1 MAGGYSKAGK
11 VGGSTAG
18 GGTYSNNSG
27 VSVPQNLQGLSP
39 ALGTKYSV
47 DPALIDAVAQQESGY
62 GTGSKNVMQVNGMDN
77 SSPQQSMDA
86 GARMLGSYMQKYGN
100 IEQTLAAYNMGPG
113 VISYMQKNGIKDV
126 RKGMQAFSDYMKR
139 TKGYSVYGDPQY
151 LDHVLRYYNG

>member
-18 GGTYSNNSG
+18 GGTSKKSG
-27 VSVPQNLQGLSP
+27 VSVPQNLQGMSS
-39 ALGTKYSV
+39 ALGTKYKV

-62 GTGSKNVMQVNGMDN
+62 GNGSKNVMQVNGMNN
-77 SSPQQSMDA
+77 STPQQSMEA
-86 GARMLGSYMQKYGN
+86 GARMLGSYVNKYGS
-100 IEQTLAAYNMGPG
+100 IELALAAYNMGPG
-113 VISYMQKNGIKDV
+113 VVSYMQKNGIKDV
-126 RKGMQAFSDYMKR
+126 RAGMKSFSNYMKS